1 MPKDERNKAYY
12 EANKD
17 KMIEKAKE
25 RNKERRIQQAEQA
38 HHYEY
43 TKRKANKAKKHL
55 YEAMKTGDPFFKP
68 FLERIVESD
77 ALSDITPKHL
87 QWLTK
92 ITAVKEQPKNII
104 VLLEDDANSS
114 HCDSYASDD
123 SE

>member
-1 MPKDERNKAYY
+1 MTKDERNKTYY
-12 EANKD
+12 ETHKD

-25 RNKERRIQQAEQA
+25 RNKERRTQQAEQA
-38 HHYEY
+38 HPYEY

-55 YEAMKTGDPFFKP
+55 YEAMQKGDPFFIP

-77 ALSDITPKHL
+77 SLSDITPKHL
-87 QWLTK
+87 QWLIK

-104 VLLEDDANSS
+104 VLLDDANSS
-114 HCDSYASDD
+114 RSDSYASDN